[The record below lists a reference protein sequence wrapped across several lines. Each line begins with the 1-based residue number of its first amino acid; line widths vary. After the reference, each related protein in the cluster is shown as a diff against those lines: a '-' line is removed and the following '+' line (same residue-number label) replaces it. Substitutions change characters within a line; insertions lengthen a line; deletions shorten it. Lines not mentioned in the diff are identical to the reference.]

1 MAVVINGSGTVTGL
15 AVGGLPDGT
24 VDAGT
29 LATDSV
35 TAVKIPDTVEA
46 DLKSGRKN
54 LIING
59 AMQVAQRGDGTG
71 LTTHGYIAPDRWQ
84 YVITTYGTWSLSQS
98 TDAPDGFGYSYKFD
112 CTTADASPAADD
124 HLRFRQKIEGQN
136 LQCLKFGSANAE
148 SLTASFWIKSNKT
161 GTLQLNLT
169 DNDNNKIISGTFT
182 IDSAATWEYK
192 TITFAG
198 NTVDSLDNDAN
209 NSLMFDL
216 FLGSG
221 STYEGGTVR
230 TSWTTTVNAD
240 MNAGGTID
248 LADST
253 SNYLNITGVQLEVG
267 SQATDFEHRSYGEEL
282 ALCQRYYTQVFIGIQ
297 AGKANGTTGMGVPLS
312 VPVSMR
318 TTPTVSLSSSIN
330 FSRFSDS
337 SSATNTATGVG
348 VSGSNDLNST
358 FYLNFSGL
366 SGLTDN
372 RGWTIQSSASVYFDA
387 EL

>member
-24 VDAGT
+24 VDADT

-59 AMQVAQRGDGTG
+59 GFDVWQRGTSFTG
-71 LTTHGYIAPDRWQ
+71 AVYSADRWKTSTSESATSITKTANRDNKNTLKITFGS
-84 YVITTYGTWSLSQS
+84 VISCNLDQRIE
-98 TDAPDGFGYSYKFD
+98 GFGNVGHNQQV
-112 CTTADASPAADD
+112 T
-124 HLRFRQKIEGQN
+124 L
-136 LQCLKFGSANAE
+136 
-148 SLTASFWIKSNKT
+148 SFWVRGSKAIT
-161 GTLQLNLT
+161 GEDFCRIRNHTTSTTLETLYY
-169 DNDNNKIISGTFT
+169 D
-182 IDSAATWEYK
+182 
-192 TITFAG
+192 IT
-198 NTVDSLDNDAN
+198 
-209 NSLMFDL
+209 
-216 FLGSG
+216 
-221 STYEGGTVR
+221 
-230 TSWTTTVNAD
+230 TSWTKVTKTFSAD
-240 MNAGGTID
+240 NTWSKDDVAR
-248 LADST
+248 L
-253 SNYLNITGVQLEVG
+253 YLFSAVSSSWVSGDWVEFSDVQLELG
-267 SQATDFEHRSYGEEL
+267 DTATDFEHRSYGEEL

-297 AGKANGTTGMGVPLS
+297 AGKANGTTSMGVPLS

-330 FSRFSDS
+330 FSRYNDS

-358 FYLNFSGL
+358 FYLNFTGL